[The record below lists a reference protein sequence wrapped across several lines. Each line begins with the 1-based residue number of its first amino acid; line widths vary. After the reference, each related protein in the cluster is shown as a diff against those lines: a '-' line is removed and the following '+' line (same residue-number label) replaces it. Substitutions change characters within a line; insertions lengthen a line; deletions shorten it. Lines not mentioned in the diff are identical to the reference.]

1 MKKTAALMLSLPLS
15 LLAAPALAE
24 PLELT
29 LEEFKMYRGYHS
41 ALEDPKVQAMK
52 PDARLAAI
60 AKKNFKVSA
69 GELEAAVQKG
79 EAAGDIGGRCAAQL
93 KAALAGTSLGPVVTM
108 VDVDAKAEHAV
119 AYVAWANEDTAQLE
133 EEAATVASQARACP
147 VISSVQVWAT
157 ARGAPTQRVFQ
168 ALVSASAA
176 SKVQPDKIKDFAD
189 TRYIKLFE
197 KVKNAANGDDL
208 SQPAP

>member
-1 MKKTAALMLSLPLS
+1 MKTTTA
-15 LLAAPALAE
+15 LLLTVLATPALAE
-24 PLELT
+24 PLELS
-29 LEEFKMYRGYHS
+29 LDEFKMYRGYQS
-41 ALEDPKVQAMK
+41 AMEDPKVQAMK
-52 PDARLAAI
+52 PDARVAAI

-69 GELEAAVQKG
+69 KELEAAIQKG
-79 EAAGDIGGRCAAQL
+79 EAAGDIGAKCAAQL
-93 KAALAGTSLGPVVTM
+93 KTALAGTSVGPALTK

-133 EEAATVASQARACP
+133 EEAATVASQAKACP
-147 VISSVQVWAT
+147 VLSSVQVWAT
-157 ARGAPTQRVFQ
+157 AKGAPSQRVFQ

-176 SKVQPDKIKDFAD
+176 AKVQPDKIKDFAD